1 MIFQKIKSEMQ
12 KTNWEI
18 LPNKDGKY
26 SNNKDWRSWG
36 EMIDIKIL
44 EQGFNLRV
52 TEITFVKRDMC
63 IHTHTKKNMYFL
75 ALTKKTPWVRQTSL
89 PHFAGKTM
97 KLYLSRYR

>member
-63 IHTHTKKNMYFL
+63 IHTHTHKKYVFSCFNEKNTMS
-75 ALTKKTPWVRQTSL
+75 KTNEFTTFCRENNEIIL
-89 PHFAGKTM
+89 I
-97 KLYLSRYR
+97 